1 MVVEYAP
8 MNMHWTT
15 LNNSEYVLEKP
26 GYNVKP
32 CIYLPSAYIMLA
44 NK

>member
-26 GYNVKP
+26 GYVKP